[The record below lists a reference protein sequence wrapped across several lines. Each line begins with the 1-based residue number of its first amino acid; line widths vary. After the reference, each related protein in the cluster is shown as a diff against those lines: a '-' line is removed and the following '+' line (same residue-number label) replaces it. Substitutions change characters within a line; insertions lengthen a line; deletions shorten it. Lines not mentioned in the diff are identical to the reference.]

1 MTPATPLTPLQVE
14 LATGHVQEFDAVIL
28 ATHSDTSLKI
38 LGQNAPQ
45 VSSLQQISYISPEAP
60 SKPGLGKL
68 RKTGLSEE
76 LAW

>member
-14 LATGHVQEFDAVIL
+14 LATGHVQEFDAVIM

-60 SKPGLGKL
+60 SKPVLYKFIE
-68 RKTGLSEE
+68 TGRSEI
-76 LAW
+76 LA